1 MFVPPPLFEEECGQA
16 PPAPKLFPELVFD
29 PGDMSSLGDS
39 KLWAMI
45 ADSSQIMYEG
55 KTILV
60 FVESKLQ

>member
-1 MFVPPPLFEEECGQA
+1 M